1 MTLAC
6 VLITHL
12 PARVEVRRWPD
23 LKDRPV
29 VIVDRTQG
37 RPVTVDRLPA
47 AAASIGAT
55 LDEAL
60 SLHAG
65 TVVLEADAPAY
76 RAAFQRV
83 LTALQGVS
91 DRVEGAELGTVYVA
105 LDGLQEMY
113 GGEARLV
120 GSLLNAV
127 PAYLTPRVGVA
138 EGKFPALV
146 AAYASAA
153 HSAVKV
159 PQNASAFLAPH
170 PIGLLPVPAY
180 VRAGMGRFGL
190 RTLGDVGAMAR
201 EAMVDRL
208 GSQGGLAW
216 DLAHGIDHSWLRPM
230 RHEET
235 VVEQV
240 ALPSGAVSLDL
251 LPTAVDTPLRRAC
264 ARPLMRGRGGGGRA
278 APACA
283 LPDASKDQEEQMAEA
298 VRRLRSSGTAA

>member
-1 MTLAC
+1 MTVAC

-12 PARVEVRRWPD
+12 PARVEVRRRPD
-23 LKDRPV
+23 LEDRPV

-37 RPVTVDRLPA
+37 RPVVVDRLPA
-47 AAASIGAT
+47 VAVSTGAT
-55 LDEAL
+55 LEEDL

-65 TVVLEADAPAY
+65 TVVLEADEPAY

-91 DRVEGAELGTVYVA
+91 DGVEGRELGTAYVR

-113 GGEARLV
+113 GSEARLV

-127 PAYLTPRVGVA
+127 PAYLAPRVGVA

-146 AAYASAA
+146 AASASAA

-159 PQNASAFLAPH
+159 PQDAAAFLAPH
-170 PIGLLPVPAY
+170 PIGLLPVPAGI
-180 VRAGMGRFGL
+180 REGMGRFGL
-190 RTLGDVGAMAR
+190 RTLGDVAVMAR
-201 EAMVDRL
+201 EALVDQF

-216 DLAHGIDHSWLRPM
+216 DLAHGIDHSPLRPM

-235 VVEQV
+235 MVERV
-240 ALPSGAVSLDL
+240 ALPSGVVSLDL
-251 LPTAVDTPLRRAC
+251 LPAGVDMPLRRAC
-264 ARPLMRGRGGGGRA
+264 ARPDVRNDR
-278 APACA
+278 
-283 LPDASKDQEEQMAEA
+283 EEHLAEA
-298 VRRLRSSGTAA
+298 ERRLRPSGTAV

>member
-12 PARVEVRRWPD
+12 PAKVEVRRRPD

-29 VIVDRTQG
+29 LIVDRTQG
-37 RPVTVDRLPA
+37 RPEAVDRLPA
-47 AAASIGAT
+47 ASAPTGAT
-55 LDEAL
+55 PEEAL

-76 RAAFQRV
+76 RAAFRRV

-91 DRVEGAELGTVYVA
+91 DGVEGEELGTAYVK

-113 GGEARLV
+113 GSEARLV

-127 PAYLTPRVGVA
+127 PAYLAPRVGVA

-146 AAYASAA
+146 AASASAA

-159 PQNASAFLAPH
+159 PQDAAAFLAPH
-170 PIGLLPVPAY
+170 PIGLLPVSAN

-190 RTLGDVGAMAR
+190 RTLGDVAVMVR
-201 EAMVDRL
+201 EALVDQF

-216 DLAHGIDHSWLRPM
+216 DLAHGIDHSPLRPM

-235 VVEQV
+235 VVERV
-240 ALPSGAVSLDL
+240 ALPSGAVPPEL
-251 LPTAVDTPLRRAC
+251 LPAAVDALLRRAC
-264 ARPLMRGRGGGGRA
+264 ARPDARKDREGR
-278 APACA
+278 
-283 LPDASKDQEEQMAEA
+283 LAEA
-298 VRRLRSSGTAA
+298 PVLR